1 MSKLQGNIVLK
12 KFVLVFTFVI
22 AGCANPGDEAVEA
35 LNTLEFHPGTMSPAI
50 NSTPEELQTLHT
62 SNKEVITRL
71 TTEIKAARVD
81 NLRSVDVF
89 DNRYG
94 IDNVFQALTRLEQ
107 FDELNN
113 TYLKDQNKDGL
124 VQIGKA
130 LKPIKEKTS

>member
-1 MSKLQGNIVLK
+1 MLK
-12 KFVLVFTFVI
+12 KFVFIFTFVI
-22 AGCANPGDEAVEA
+22 AGCANPGDETVEA
-35 LNTLEFHPGTMSPAI
+35 LNTLEFHPDTMSQAL
-50 NSTPEELQTLHT
+50 NSTPEELQTLHS

-71 TTEIKAARVD
+71 TVEIKAARVD

-94 IDNVFQALTRLEQ
+94 IDDVFQALTRLEE
-107 FDELNN
+107 FNELNN

>member
-1 MSKLQGNIVLK
+1 MLK
-12 KFVLVFTFVI
+12 KFVLVFTIVI
-22 AGCANPGDEAVEA
+22 AGCANPGDETVEA

-94 IDNVFQALTRLEQ
+94 IDDVFQALTRLEQ

-124 VQIGKA
+124 VLIGNA

>member
-1 MSKLQGNIVLK
+1 MLK

-22 AGCANPGDEAVEA
+22 AGCANPGDETVEA

-50 NSTPEELQTLHT
+50 NSSPEELQTLHT

-94 IDNVFQALTRLEQ
+94 IDDVFQALTRLEQ

-124 VQIGKA
+124 VLIGKA